1 MASGNG
7 VSPPGS
13 AEKSLGEIVN
23 EVSEKATLLVH
34 EEIELAKAEITQKV
48 SRIAKG
54 AALATVGGIFLVFM
68 LIYFLHALALF
79 LDDILNVNPSG
90 VWIGYAMV
98 TGGLALLGAI
108 ALGIA
113 VSLLRRGAPP
123 TPELAIAEAKK
134 TREVLEEARG
144 S

>member
-1 MASGNG
+1 MAGGNG
-7 VSPPGS
+7 VAPPGS
-13 AEKSLGEIVN
+13 AEKPLGEIVN
-23 EVSEKATLLVH
+23 EVTEKATLLVH

-48 SRIAKG
+48 TRIARG

-90 VWIGYAMV
+90 VWIGYAIV
-98 TGGLALLGAI
+98 TGALALLGAI
-108 ALGIA
+108 AIFIA
-113 VSLLRRGAPP
+113 VRLFKRGAPP

-134 TREVLEEARG
+134 TREMLEEAR
-144 S
+144 SS